1 MGMWFF
7 FLAGI
12 FPNANVVMPFAG
24 LIVIQSQISD
34 YLHWISPIAWA
45 LKALAINQY
54 RSSEFDVCV
63 YDVVSI
69 GVPVKTVVPEGEGR
83 RHRGCRSTG

>member
-24 LIVIQSQISD
+24 LIVIRSQISD

-54 RSSEFDVCV
+54 RSS
-63 YDVVSI
+63 
-69 GVPVKTVVPEGEGR
+69 
-83 RHRGCRSTG
+83 